1 MLSSRTPTL
10 ALLFFGN
17 VKFCGFSVTIIAGN
31 VVDVVVDV
39 AYVLSVVIEV
49 VVDVADGGS

>member
-1 MLSSRTPTL
+1 MSSRTPTL